1 MLNSSNSLIICYE
14 GKQNKISIPKS
25 LKELDESFLKKYQ
38 ISDNFPHYFY
48 YELQPNL
55 NIILN
60 EESFYDFLDSE
71 INILYANKINNN
83 NKKDIFNNM
92 KNDTFCYSILKEELE
107 KEILRYNNYKK
118 RRKFKDLKIIT
129 NVIILEYKGN
139 KNFNNEKYLIEA
151 FKNKNI
157 ELLNKIKKL
166 NERENKNI
174 DDIKNDFSENN
185 KAEERQKIYEEL
197 KTLKKEN
204 LCLKNQIKNLETKL
218 KESIDILNERNNNE
232 NLLKKKIEN
241 IVNKFDNLKKE
252 LSSKSQK
259 NQRLN
264 VYNNF
269 NINLFPCINR
279 ITDNSTNKE
288 ASNNIINDKSE
299 IDNKENKKEIHIK
312 KLNKLYTKKNQN
324 NNIKKINNN
333 NLEKNNLIDII
344 KKEEEQYK
352 KEYKRKYYK
361 INQFRKSFNLYEK
374 DYPDDILINTLK
386 NNGKDMAKSFASL
399 FN

>member
-139 KNFNNEKYLIEA
+139 KNFN
-151 FKNKNI
+151 
-157 ELLNKIKKL
+157 KK
-166 NERENKNI
+166 
-174 DDIKNDFSENN
+174 
-185 KAEERQKIYEEL
+185 
-197 KTLKKEN
+197 
-204 LCLKNQIKNLETKL
+204 
-218 KESIDILNERNNNE
+218 
-232 NLLKKKIEN
+232 
-241 IVNKFDNLKKE
+241 
-252 LSSKSQK
+252 
-259 NQRLN
+259 
-264 VYNNF
+264 
-269 NINLFPCINR
+269 
-279 ITDNSTNKE
+279 
-288 ASNNIINDKSE
+288 
-299 IDNKENKKEIHIK
+299 
-312 KLNKLYTKKNQN
+312 
-324 NNIKKINNN
+324 
-333 NLEKNNLIDII
+333 
-344 KKEEEQYK
+344 
-352 KEYKRKYYK
+352 
-361 INQFRKSFNLYEK
+361 
-374 DYPDDILINTLK
+374 
-386 NNGKDMAKSFASL
+386 
-399 FN
+399 

>member
-1 MLNSSNSLIICYE
+1 MLNSSKSLIICYE
-14 GKQNKISIPKS
+14 GKQNKITIPKS
-25 LKELDESFLKKYQ
+25 LKELDELFLKKYQ
-38 ISDNFPHYFY
+38 IPDNFPHYFY
-48 YELQPNL
+48 YELKPNL

-60 EESFYDFLDSE
+60 EESFDDFLDSE
-71 INILYANKINNN
+71 INILYVNKINNS
-83 NKKDIFNNM
+83 NKKDIINNM
-92 KNDTFCYSILKEELE
+92 KNDSFCCYSVLKEELE

-157 ELLNKIKKL
+157 N
-166 NERENKNI
+166 
-174 DDIKNDFSENN
+174 DIKNNFSENN

-204 LCLKNQIKNLETKL
+204 LCLKNEIKNLEIKL

-259 NQRLN
+259 NQRLS

-269 NINLFPCINR
+269 NINLFPNINR

>member
-83 NKKDIFNNM
+83 KKYIFNNM

-166 NERENKNI
+166 NEKENKNI
-174 DDIKNDFSENN
+174 NDKKNNFSENN

-204 LCLKNQIKNLETKL
+204 LCLKNEIKNLEIKL

-264 VYNNF
+264 VYNNI
-269 NINLFPCINR
+269 NINLFPNINR

-288 ASNNIINDKSE
+288 ASNNIINDKPE

>member
-1 MLNSSNSLIICYE
+1 M
-14 GKQNKISIPKS
+14 
-25 LKELDESFLKKYQ
+25 
-38 ISDNFPHYFY
+38 
-48 YELQPNL
+48 
-55 NIILN
+55 
-60 EESFYDFLDSE
+60 E
-71 INILYANKINNN
+71 I
-83 NKKDIFNNM
+83 
-92 KNDTFCYSILKEELE
+92 
-107 KEILRYNNYKK
+107 
-118 RRKFKDLKIIT
+118 
-129 NVIILEYKGN
+129 
-139 KNFNNEKYLIEA
+139 
-151 FKNKNI
+151 
-157 ELLNKIKKL
+157 
-166 NERENKNI
+166 
-174 DDIKNDFSENN
+174 
-185 KAEERQKIYEEL
+185 
-197 KTLKKEN
+197 
-204 LCLKNQIKNLETKL
+204 KL

-259 NQRLN
+259 NQRLS

-269 NINLFPCINR
+269 NINLFPNINR